1 MAFSLTAV
9 NIIVVSNVT
18 INRAETGLIISKSAE
33 SISIDSFIMNN
44 SNLN

>member
-9 NIIVVSNVT
+9 NNIVVSNVT
-18 INRAETGLIISKSAE
+18 INRAETGLIISKSADN
-33 SISIDSFIMNN
+33 ISIDSFIMNN